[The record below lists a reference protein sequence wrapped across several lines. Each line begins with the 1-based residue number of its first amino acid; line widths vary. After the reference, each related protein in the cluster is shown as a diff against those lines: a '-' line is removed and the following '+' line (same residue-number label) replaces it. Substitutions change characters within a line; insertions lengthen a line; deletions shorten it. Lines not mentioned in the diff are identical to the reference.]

1 MNKTDTQTFLTFLR
15 SAGDILDNSLKCK
28 TTAVFSITNSI
39 PNDNF
44 SIIIPYVKDKDNTF
58 SYKGICSDKYSGEYD
73 SLFDFSSTEFT
84 MNVIEKGTSNFE
96 TKKAQ
101 PYEGKNKSFCLLCCL
116 QNSKS
121 FCLLCKLLSLFL

>member
-1 MNKTDTQTFLTFLR
+1 MNKMDTETFLTFLR
-15 SAGDILDNSLKCK
+15 SAGDILDKSLKCK

-44 SIIIPYVKDKDNTF
+44 SIIIPYVKDKDKDNTY

-73 SLFDFSSTEFT
+73 SQFDFSSTEFT

-96 TKKAQ
+96 TKKGPLKIQ
-101 PYEGKNKSFCLLCCL
+101 
-116 QNSKS
+116 SKS
-121 FCLLCKLLSLFL
+121 KFQQNNNDIN

>member
-1 MNKTDTQTFLTFLR
+1 MDTEIFLTFLR
-15 SAGDILDNSLKCK
+15 SAGDILDNLLKCK

-44 SIIIPYVKDKDNTF
+44 PIIIPYVKDSNY

-73 SLFDFSSTEFT
+73 SQFDFSSTEFT

-96 TKKAQ
+96 TKKGPLKIQ
-101 PYEGKNKSFCLLCCL
+101 
-116 QNSKS
+116 SKS
-121 FCLLCKLLSLFL
+121 KFQQNNNDIN